1 MRTESAN
8 VLNVNLTQLVIISI
22 STSDLAESI
31 EVLWPFAK
39 SYRKTKT
46 KEKATRELQFLSDL
60 KGVPI
65 TEHIRIILFHFKI
78 LKLKSQEESKDGK
91 ELIR

>member
-1 MRTESAN
+1 M
-8 VLNVNLTQLVIISI
+8 Q
-22 STSDLAESI
+22 
-31 EVLWPFAK
+31 
-39 SYRKTKT
+39 KT
-46 KEKATRELQFLSDL
+46 KEKATRELQFPSDL

-65 TEHIRIILFHFKI
+65 TEHIKILQFNFKV